1 MRLDDFSVPHDGIK
15 TAIKVE
21 RLGAYIHLSYFSYF
35 AMSTKKY
42 VFAWHDLWHINF
54 PRFYKDNQ

>member
-1 MRLDDFSVPHDGIK
+1 MRLDDFSVSHDGVK

-21 RLGAYIHLSYFSYF
+21 RLGAYIHLSYF

-42 VFAWHDLWHINF
+42 VFAWHDL
-54 PRFYKDNQ
+54 